1 MDRMHLAI
9 EVLHEVTRAQRG
21 EQRADESSQEGE
33 YEGALGSAAPSR
45 RTGIVLAPSGD
56 GPLAVQ
62 LVRKRWI
69 VHGHRTDKTS
79 VASTI
84 KGRAAPFCALH
95 LQCGRASL
103 HERGQAA
110 VVGAPF
116 ARTRCRPMYA
126 QEYSEL
132 REGAG
137 LD

>member
-1 MDRMHLAI
+1 MHLAI

-33 YEGALGSAAPSR
+33 DEGALGSAAPSR
-45 RTGIVLAPSGD
+45 RTWIVLAPSGD
-56 GPLAVQ
+56 GRPSAVQ
-62 LVRKRWI
+62 LVRERWI
-69 VHGHRTDKTS
+69 LRGHRTDKTS

-95 LQCGRASL
+95 LQCGPRIAS
-103 HERGQAA
+103 RTWGQAA
-110 VVGAPF
+110 IVGAPF
-116 ARTRCRPMYA
+116 ARTLPSMYA